1 MAGRMMRVAGWIAAA
16 LALLS
21 GCARAEPAVGD
32 RNFTVVI
39 DAGHGGYDH
48 GTSGTRTGVPEDKL
62 NLQVAKKL
70 ELALENAG
78 FTVVMTRESDEIQYD
93 PHSGLSR
100 KTQDMRQRAAIIES
114 AQPGVVISIH
124 MNKFPDGRYGGP
136 QVFYHR
142 GSEQGKLLAESVQK
156 QFNAHIEDSDR
167 EALSSS
173 SYFILKA
180 SSAPSI
186 LVECGFLSNERDE
199 MRLQTES
206 FQQQLADLIL
216 AGLLD
221 WLEGNQPDASN

>member
-1 MAGRMMRVAGWIAAA
+1 MAGRAVRVVGWIAAA
-16 LALLS
+16 LALMS
-21 GCARAEPAVGD
+21 GCARAEPAAGD
-32 RNFTVVI
+32 RDVTVVI

-70 ELALENAG
+70 EQALERAG
-78 FTVVMTRESDEIQYD
+78 FTVVMTRESDNIQYD
-93 PHSGLSR
+93 PNSGLSR
-100 KTQDMRQRAAIIES
+100 KTQDMRQRAAIIEG

-136 QVFYHR
+136 QVFYHQ
-142 GSEQGKLLAESVQK
+142 GSEQGKLLAEAVQN

-167 EALSSS
+167 EALSSGG
-173 SYFILKA
+173 YFILKV

-199 MRLQTES
+199 RRLQTET
-206 FQQQLADLIL
+206 FQQQLADLML
-216 AGLLD
+216 AGLSD
-221 WLEGNQPDASN
+221 WLEGNQPAVSN